1 MKKHFLVSIA
11 FAFSI
16 LIFGTFS
23 WAQCPEDTVDRG
35 ECDSLIVTCLDCE
48 QTPGTGP
55 WHVRFPL
62 LVTHDQTDPDDS
74 IAGFVIPISWT
85 RTNPAAFCSLDAYW
99 NTNDVW
105 TVFPGFPRSIFRH
118 MVNEADP
125 TDTLMHNRMALM
137 GADFMGREWDTRIVD
152 VRSDYIT
159 DSVWARLSIVA
170 TGSQDQ
176 GWWEGDRVLL
186 ATLTYV
192 IEDTMTICMDTTFW
206 PPTNTFMFSRSDAK
220 TYVPRDNLPRCF
232 TVGPPPAPDFTIEAS
247 PDTQTVEPGQATEYT
262 VTLTSVA
269 GFDSPCTLTVTGLPA
284 AASAD
289 FVPNPVTPT
298 NTSALT
304 ITTTGATPEG
314 TYTLTVTA
322 TELTKTQIENSTQV
336 VLEVIPAAN
345 FTIALDPDS
354 LEIQAGS
361 SGNTDVNLT
370 SLYGFAST
378 CTLNIA
384 NLPTDASA
392 SFDPDTL
399 TPDGTSNLQINTA
412 VTTPAGV
419 YTALVIATEMAKGI
433 VDTAQLILNVTPPP
447 DFTIEAEPETLDVWP
462 GGSVD
467 GDVILTSLYGFASP
481 LDLSASGLPTD
492 ASAGFDPDPATP
504 TDTSVM
510 TITAGGNTPPGT
522 YDITITADEVPPKGV
537 ISHSTQVVLVVHQP
551 DFTIEAD
558 PETLQVIQG
567 GQDSCE
573 IILTS
578 LYGFDSPCT
587 LSVSGLP
594 QDASGTFDPDTMV
607 PTDTSTLSITV
618 AETTPTGVHP
628 LTVTAMELVPGKG
641 QVEHSVE
648 VVLVVNPPQDF
659 TIEVLPDTLRMLRG
673 TDSSYI
679 VTLTSTNGF
688 NSPCT
693 LEVSGLPV
701 GLVGTFDSP
710 TLVPTDSTKLNISV
724 PDTTPEATPEGF
736 YPLTVTAT
744 EMVGGKVLQHSADV
758 ILVVTLGTWDFY
770 LEAYPDSQWVTAGH
784 DTTFEVVMFPNI
796 GYTASC
802 TLYLD
807 SGLPPSASF
816 SFDPPVIAPNDTS
829 VLTISTHP
837 STPLGWY
844 ELLIRGIAIPKEES
858 TTIVH
863 LEVREETGVEDWA
876 DNLNTPKRFA
886 LFQNHPNPFNPETKI
901 SYYLPTASHV
911 RLTVYNILGQKVR
924 TLFDGHQDSG
934 NHTVVWDG
942 RRDDGT
948 PLSSG
953 IYFYRMQAGDFRET
967 KKMSLMK

>member
-1 MKKHFLVSIA
+1 
-11 FAFSI
+11 
-16 LIFGTFS
+16 
-23 WAQCPEDTVDRG
+23 AQ
-35 ECDSLIVTCLDCE
+35 I
-48 QTPGTGP
+48 
-55 WHVRFPL
+55 
-62 LVTHDQTDPDDS
+62 
-74 IAGFVIPISWT
+74 
-85 RTNPAAFCSLDAYW
+85 
-99 NTNDVW
+99 
-105 TVFPGFPRSIFRH
+105 
-118 MVNEADP
+118 
-125 TDTLMHNRMALM
+125 
-137 GADFMGREWDTRIVD
+137 GADFSGRDWATLIVD
-152 VRSDYIT
+152 VST
-159 DSVWARLSIVA
+159 DDAYARLSFIA
-170 TGSQDQ
+170 TGTDDQ
-176 GWWEGDRVLL
+176 KWWEGDRVLL

-192 IEDTMTICMDTTFW
+192 IEDTMTMCMDTTFW

-220 TYVPRDNLPRCF
+220 TYVPRTNLPGCF
-232 TVGPPPAPDFTIEAS
+232 TVGPPPAPDFTIEAT
-247 PDTQTVEPGQATEYT
+247 PDTQTVEPGQVADYT

-298 NTSALT
+298 NTSTMT
-304 ITTTGATPEG
+304 ISTTGATPEG
-314 TYTLTVTA
+314 TYTLTITA
-322 TELTKTQIENSTQV
+322 TELTKAQIEHSTQV

-399 TPDGTSNLQINTA
+399 TPTGTSNLQINTA
-412 VTTPAGV
+412 VTTPEGV

-462 GGSVD
+462 GGSVA

-510 TITAGGNTPPGT
+510 TITAGGSTPSGT
-522 YDITITADEVPPKGV
+522 YDITITADEVPPKGA
-537 ISHSTQVVLVVHQP
+537 ISHSTQVVLLVHQP
-551 DFTIEAD
+551 DFTIEAE
-558 PETLQVIQG
+558 PETLEVIQG
-567 GQDSCE
+567 SQDSCE

-594 QDASGTFDPDTMV
+594 QDASGTFDPNTMV
-607 PTDTSTLSITV
+607 PTDTSTLSITL

-628 LTVTAMELVPGKG
+628 LTVTATELVPGKG

-659 TIEVLPDTLRMLRG
+659 AIEVLPDTLRMMRG
-673 TDSSYI
+673 TDSSYN
-679 VTLTSTNGF
+679 VKLTSINGF
-688 NSPCT
+688 SSPCT
-693 LEVSGLPV
+693 LEVTGLP
-701 GLVGTFDSP
+701 GGSVGTFDSS

-724 PDTTPEATPEGF
+724 PDTTPEGF
-736 YPLTVTAT
+736 YSLTVTAT
-744 EMVGGKVLQHSADV
+744 EMVGGKALQHSRDV
-758 ILVVTLGTWDFY
+758 TLVVTLGTWAFY

-784 DTTFEVVMFPNI
+784 DTIFGVVVRPNL
-796 GYTASC
+796 GFTAPC
-802 TLYLD
+802 TVSL
-807 SGLPPSASF
+807 SIVGGLPAGVTYDFEPNPVFPS
-816 SFDPPVIAPNDTS
+816 DTS
-829 VLTISTHP
+829 ILTISTGP
-837 STPLGWY
+837 STPAQWY
-844 ELLIRGIAIPKEES
+844 ELLIEGTANPKQE
-858 TTIVH
+858 TTTTVH
-863 LEVREETGVEDWA
+863 LQVREESSVEDWA
-876 DNLNTPKRFA
+876 DNLNTPKSFA

-901 SYYLPTASHV
+901 SYYLSTASHV
-911 RLTVYNILGQKVR
+911 RLTVYNVLGQKVR

-934 NHTVVWDG
+934 NHTVLWDG
-942 RRDDGT
+942 KREDGT